1 MVKGLYI
8 KTRAVKGPKRKRVD
22 EIKVIIMR
30 LLYFLRD
37 PTDANFDLLKYIK
50 DTIGN
55 NRISTSNIDKFFWY
69 FYTNGQGLKRSDRFY
84 INRLDHGVFSS

>member
-8 KTRAVKGPKRKRVD
+8 KTRAVKGPKGKRVD

-50 DTIGN
+50 DIIGN
-55 NRISTSNIDKFFWY
+55 NRISTSNIDKIF
-69 FYTNGQGLKRSDRFY
+69 
-84 INRLDHGVFSS
+84 

>member
-8 KTRAVKGPKRKRVD
+8 KTRAVKGPKGKRVD

-50 DTIGN
+50 DIIGN
-55 NRISTSNIDKFFWY
+55 NRISTSNIDKIFWY
-69 FYTNGQGLKRSDRFY
+69 FYTNGQGLKRSESVLY
-84 INRLDHGVFSS
+84 K